1 MKTPMSPGLLTR
13 LLALLALACGQ
24 AAHAS
29 DTARLAADVTW
40 LKLGRYEQSRSQSS
54 GFESAVKGP
63 NFFLAADGRVNP
75 ESELEAT
82 LKALAEPA
90 GAEPDTH
97 AQCRFPARYLWLRSK
112 GFATGVETVSCPAFE
127 GWVYGRETD
136 SISIVF
142 ATGYLGNPAS
152 YYGHTLLKFNAADQE
167 ASDLLDVTVNYGAII
182 PDGIGPLAYIYNGA
196 TGGFDA
202 GFSHIDYYF
211 HEHNYGETEL
221 RDLWEYQLNLTE
233 AEVDLVVA
241 HAWELLGHEFVY
253 YFFRRNCAY
262 RMAEVLEIVDGIDI
276 IPPKRPWTVPQA
288 VVRLTAESTRDD
300 GEPLVRKV
308 RYYPSR
314 QAMFQEKYRELD
326 LEERRAAGKIVK
338 SGSSDALTVL
348 PADSQRKIVDALL
361 DYYQYRMP
369 RDEPRDSELSQRYR
383 ALLAARFS
391 LPRADAKPVLTPDS
405 GPQDDR
411 PPGYMSVGVAHNDLD
426 DTGAVLRLRPAYYDV
441 LDASW
446 SHVRNSE
453 LSMGDLVLSTIDGSL
468 NVERWHLFRVESVS
482 GAESGLP
489 GDNGKS
495 WILALGGE
503 QQFPGCKDCLVTRFD
518 GDIGRAI
525 PVGRSAVVGGYLG
538 ATLMDNRNDQGNTL
552 ARVTAFANFELGSR
566 IRGQL
571 RIEQR
576 YHIDGEPDWEH
587 RIEFSSRYVLSRNYD
602 LRFSLLADQ
611 NTEASLS
618 LGYYW

>member
-1 MKTPMSPGLLTR
+1 MSLALPVR
-13 LLALLALACGQ
+13 LAKALALLAGAQ
-24 AAHAS
+24 AVHAS
-29 DTARLAADVTW
+29 DAAGLAADATW
-40 LKLGRYEQSRSQSS
+40 LKLGRYELSRSHPS
-54 GFESAVKGP
+54 GFESAVKRP
-63 NFFLAADGRVNP
+63 KFFLAADGRVNP
-75 ESELEAT
+75 VTEFEAT
-82 LKALAEPA
+82 LEALAEPPA
-90 GAEPDTH
+90 AEADTH

-112 GFATGVETVSCPAFE
+112 GLLNGVQPVSCPAFE

-136 SISIVF
+136 SVSIVF

-152 YYGHTLLKFNAADQE
+152 YYGHTLLKFNAADRE

-182 PDGIGPLAYIYNGA
+182 PNGVGPLSYIYNGA

-221 RDLWEYQLNLTE
+221 RDLWEYQLDLTE
-233 AEVDLVVA
+233 AEVDFVVA

-262 RMAEVLEIVDGIDI
+262 RMAEVLEIVDGVEI
-276 IPPKRPWTVPQA
+276 IPPQRPWTVPQA
-288 VVRLTAESTRDD
+288 VVRLAAESTRN
-300 GEPLVRKV
+300 GEPLVRSV

-314 QAMFQEKYRELD
+314 QAMFQQKYRELD
-326 LEERRAAGKIVK
+326 TAERRTAGKIVK
-338 SGSSDALTVL
+338 SGSSDALSAL
-348 PADSQRKIVDALL
+348 PAVSQRKTVDALL

-369 RDEPRDSELSQRYR
+369 RDEARDSELSRQYR
-383 ALLAARFS
+383 ALLAKRFQ
-391 LPRADAKPVLTPDS
+391 LPPAAAKPVPTPDS

-411 PPGYMSVGVAHNDLD
+411 PPGYVSVGVAHDDLD

-453 LSMGDLVLSTIDGSL
+453 LSMGDLVLSTTGGGL

-489 GDNGKS
+489 GDNGRS
-495 WILALGGE
+495 WVLALGGE
-503 QQFPGCKDCLVTRFD
+503 RQFPGCEDCLVTRFD

-525 PVGRSAVVGGYLG
+525 PVGRRAVVGAYLG
-538 ATLMDNRNDQGNTL
+538 ATLMDNRNDQGNVL
-552 ARVTAFANFELGSR
+552 ARVTAFANVELGPR
-566 IRGQL
+566 VRGQL
-571 RIEQR
+571 RVEQR
-576 YHIDGEPDWEH
+576 YHVDGEPGWEH
-587 RIEFSSRYVLSRNYD
+587 RIEFSSRYALSRNYD

>member
-1 MKTPMSPGLLTR
+1 MSPALSIR
-13 LLALLALACGQ
+13 LFALLALACGQ
-24 AAHAS
+24 HVYAS
-29 DTARLAADVTW
+29 DTAELAIDTTW
-40 LKLGRYEQSRSQSS
+40 LKLGRYEPSRSQPS

-75 ESELEAT
+75 NSELEAT

-90 GAEPDTH
+90 AADPDTH
-97 AQCRFPARYLWLRSK
+97 AQCRFPARYQWLRSK
-112 GFATGVETVSCPAFE
+112 GFVSGVESVSCPAFE

-136 SISIVF
+136 SVSIVF

-182 PDGIGPLAYIYNGA
+182 PDGVGPLTYIYNGA

-221 RDLWEYQLNLTE
+221 RDLWEYQLDLSK

-262 RMAEVLEIVDGIDI
+262 RMAEVLEIIDGIEI
-276 IPPKRPWTVPQA
+276 IPPRRPWTVPQA
-288 VVRLTAESTRDD
+288 VVRLAEESTRN
-300 GEPLVRKV
+300 GEPLVRSV

-314 QAMFQEKYRELD
+314 QAMFQEKYRDLD
-326 LEERRAAGKIVK
+326 PGERRAAGEIVK
-338 SGSSDALTVL
+338 SGNNEPLSAL
-348 PADSQRKIVDALL
+348 PAVSQQKIVDALL

-369 RDEPRDSELSQRYR
+369 RDEPRDSDLSRQYR
-383 ALLAARFS
+383 ALLARRFG
-391 LPRADAKPVLTPDS
+391 LPRAEAKPVPTPDS

-411 PPGYMSVGVAHNDLD
+411 PPGYVSLGVAHNDLD
-426 DTGAVLRLRPAYYDV
+426 DTGAVLRVRPAYYDV

-453 LSMGDLVLSTIDGSL
+453 LSMGDLVLSTTDGGFD
-468 NVERWHLFRVESVS
+468 VERWHLFRVESVS

-503 QQFPGCKDCLVTRFD
+503 RQFPGCEDCLVTRFD
-518 GDIGRAI
+518 GDIGRAV
-525 PVGRSAVVGGYLG
+525 PVGRSTVVGAYLG

-552 ARVTAFANFELGSR
+552 ARVTAFANFELGPR
-566 IRGQL
+566 VRAQL

-576 YHIDGEPDWEH
+576 YHLDGEPDWEH
-587 RIEFSSRYVLSRNYD
+587 RIEFSSRYALSRNYD
-602 LRFSLLADQ
+602 LRFTLLADQ